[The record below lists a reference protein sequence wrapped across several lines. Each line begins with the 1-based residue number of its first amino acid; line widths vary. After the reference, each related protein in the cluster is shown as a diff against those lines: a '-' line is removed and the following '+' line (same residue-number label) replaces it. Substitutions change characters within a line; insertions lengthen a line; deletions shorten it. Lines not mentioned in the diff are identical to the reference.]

1 MKRGYFMSV
10 IVAFLAT
17 LGCNAQPRTI
27 NRTTVSSIDLK
38 RYLGRWY
45 EIARFDHS
53 FERNLEC
60 CEAYYELMPDGK
72 ISVTNSGVSTKN
84 GDRKISV
91 GRAKLGKHPGQLRVS
106 FFWFFYSDYNIL
118 ALGDDY
124 EWALIGSRSPKYLW
138 ILSRTPHISKATKS
152 KILDIARSRGYDI
165 SELIWVRQESDIK

>member
-1 MKRGYFMSV
+1 MSV

-27 NRTTVSSIDLK
+27 NRTTVSGIDLK

-72 ISVTNSGVSTKN
+72 ISVTNSGVSKKS
-84 GDRKISV
+84 GKRKISI
-91 GRAKLGKHPGQLRVS
+91 GKAKLGRVAGQLRVS
-106 FFWFFYSDYNIL
+106 FFWVFYSDYNIL

-124 EWALIGSRSPKYLW
+124 EWALVGSRSPSYLW
-138 ILSRTPHISKATKS
+138 ILSRTPHLSKATKS
-152 KILDIARSRGYDI
+152 HILDIARSRGYDI
-165 SELIWVRQESDIK
+165 EELIWVRQESDIK